1 MLKKFKVV
9 EFDLMYG
16 KGISKVGELVDLGAK
31 AGIVEKS
38 GAWYAYKGNKIGQGK
53 ANVGIYLTENPDI
66 ATEIESQIRE
76 IELSHLRPTKDQP
89 QEA

>member
-1 MLKKFKVV
+1 MP
-9 EFDLMYG
+9 
-16 KGISKVGELVDLGAK
+16 
-31 AGIVEKS
+31 
-38 GAWYAYKGNKIGQGK
+38 YKGNKIGQGK

-76 IELSHLRPTKDQP
+76 IELSHLKPTKDQP